1 MAPQTGEGRR
11 CRQSKID
18 FISSALAVLQ
28 FSNRLRRPTPFA
40 GDWVPEIMVD
50 NRRVLT

>member
-1 MAPQTGEGRR
+1 MAAEIGEGRR

-18 FISSALAVLQ
+18 FISSALAVLP
-28 FSNRLRRPTPFA
+28 FSNRAAALGAVCR
-40 GDWVPEIMVD
+40 GLGSEIMVD